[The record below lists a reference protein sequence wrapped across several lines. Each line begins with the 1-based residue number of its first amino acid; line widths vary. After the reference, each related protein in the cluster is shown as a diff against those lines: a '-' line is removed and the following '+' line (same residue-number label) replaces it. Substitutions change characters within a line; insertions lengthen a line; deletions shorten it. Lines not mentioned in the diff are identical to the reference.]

1 MKLLRAYLAT
11 LDRIAPAL
19 AARTVYKVM
28 SNPRVKKLREFE
40 NEVLDLSTKTTI
52 PFNGFDIQT
61 YTWGKPAGKTA
72 LMVHGWEGQAGNFG
86 GIVPLLLERGYRVVA
101 FDAPSHGHS
110 SKGQTNMFDFIATV
124 SNFIR
129 NYEPELIISHSF
141 GSISTAYALG
151 ENMQVP
157 VTHWFLVTSPFS
169 FKGRL
174 DEIKNMANV
183 TDRTI
188 NQLIRQFEADTKM
201 KVAEMTMEAYC
212 ARIRNVSEST
222 VIHSV
227 DDKIL
232 SIDTSRAVHLSLP
245 GSEMIEL
252 QKLGHYKILWSEELK
267 NILANKL
274 S

>member
-11 LDRIAPAL
+11 LDRIAPAF
-19 AARTVYKVM
+19 AARAVYKVM

-40 NEVLDLSTKTTI
+40 NEVLDLSTKSTV

-61 YTWGKPAGKTA
+61 YTWGAPSNQTA

-86 GIVPLLLERGYRVVA
+86 GIVPLLLERGYQVVA

-110 SKGQTNMFDFIATV
+110 SKGQTNMFDFIETV
-124 SNFIR
+124 SRFIR
-129 NYEPELIISHSF
+129 THEPELIISHSF

-151 ENMQVP
+151 ENTQVP
-157 VTHWFLVTSPFS
+157 VTHWFLITSPFS

-174 DEIKNMANV
+174 DDIKNIANV

-188 NQLIRQFEADTKM
+188 NQLIRQFEADTNM
-201 KVAEMTMEAYC
+201 KVADMTMEAYC
-212 ARIRNVSEST
+212 AKISNVSEST

-232 SIDTSRAVHLSLP
+232 SIDTSRAVHRSLP
-245 GSEMIEL
+245 GSEMVEL

-267 NILANKL
+267 NIVDDKL